1 MPPTP
6 STSPLR
12 TRWPETTAAIALL
25 LAGFAASY
33 PFRPVPSI
41 AQPGG
46 SPSRPIIAPMP
57 EDPHWTPPGRIAPS
71 PIITRNLTLMKYSAA
86 VAITD
91 GTATTRVT
99 LDFRNDTPNTLEGD
113 FVFPVPKGAIVS
125 DFALRDGDKRM
136 NPELLDADTARQWYL
151 DIVRQAIDPGLLEYV
166 DQSAYRVRAFPFTA
180 GQTRSLE
187 ISFTHQL
194 PSRGNL
200 RTYSLPLQFAAPNIN
215 LIRNLQM
222 LGPNNATG
230 MPIREDERIWQPE
243 PMPVAPTFVATV
255 DIAENTGLGAIT
267 CTSHNLSIAR
277 EGVNTAHGSVEST
290 ITPSTGEFEL
300 LIGRSTDEF
309 AASMIAYPGENG
321 EDGYFTLTLYPTT
334 RGMAKSLPKNV
345 VLVLDTSGSMEG
357 EKWEQARGALKY
369 VVDHLGSSDRLALVD
384 YDDLVNEAWSG
395 FQLASAPTRNTA
407 STYLASLTADGGTN
421 IHDALQRGSR
431 IVASNS
437 NGETPDYMLFFTD
450 GLATVGN
457 TDPASIMNVV
467 KSTLP
472 VSARLFTFGV
482 GYDVNTQLLDSLA
495 RDHRGASDYV
505 EPNQNIESVVSA
517 FYQKIQ
523 NPALTD
529 VKLNWGGMQVYD
541 VLPGQMTDLFHGTQL
556 TIAGRYR
563 GTPPSNLALTL
574 TGRAGSQQKTIP
586 LTVNG
591 TPTREATFVPRL
603 WANYRVATLLQQL
616 QVNPSN
622 AELLDQVR
630 KLAQRYGIVTP
641 YTSYLVREDMRFASA
656 EQELSLRERAA
667 PGDVMGYGAVQK
679 SKSLNARGQAAQSG
693 GAGGGNYNVMA
704 DSEVAEEDRD
714 AYNEAKAMPAAPADA
729 PAAAANAL
737 PTQFMNQIG
746 NVTYLAAGIGMVDSR
761 YDPSTKATR
770 VVQIAAFSDRYFAL
784 LEAVPALG
792 SALSQGAEVTV
803 MVSPGLAL
811 QTVLLD
817 DQQQPVS
824 TSQVNALRSQSN
836 DVSPAG
842 YRAASEAEWK
852 DLLTALGTGYFEG

>member
-1 MPPTP
+1 MPPSDPTHKP
-6 STSPLR
+6 RS
-12 TRWPETTAAIALL
+12 RWPETTAALALL

-46 SPSRPIIAPMP
+46 TPGTPIIAPMP
-57 EDPHWTPPGRIAPS
+57 DDPHWTPPGRIAPS

-86 VAITD
+86 IAITD

-136 NPELLDADTARQWYL
+136 NPELLDANTARQWYL

-166 DQSAYRVRAFPFTA
+166 DQSAYRVRAFPFAA

-194 PSRGNL
+194 PARGGL
-200 RTYSLPLQFAAPNIN
+200 RTYTLPLQFAAPNIN

-222 LGPNNATG
+222 LGPNNTTG
-230 MPIREDERIWQPE
+230 MPIAEDDRIWNPE
-243 PMPVAPTFVATV
+243 PMPMSPTFVATV

-267 CTSHNLSIAR
+267 CTSHSLSVAR
-277 EGVNTAHGSVEST
+277 EGINTAHGSVEST
-290 ITPSTGEFEL
+290 ITPSNGEFEL
-300 LIGRSTDEF
+300 LIGRATDEF
-309 AASMIAYPGENG
+309 AASMIAYPGEGG

-334 RGMAKSLPKNV
+334 RGMTKALPKNV

-369 VVDHLGSSDRLALVD
+369 VVDHLGSTDRLAIVD

-395 FQLASAPTRNTA
+395 FQLASAPTRTTA
-407 STYLASLTADGGTN
+407 NTYLTSLSADGGTN

-457 TDPASIMNVV
+457 TDPASIMSIV

-472 VSARLFTFGV
+472 ASARLFTFGV
-482 GYDVNTQLLDSLA
+482 GYDVNTQLLDGLA
-495 RDHRGASDYV
+495 KDHRGSSDYV
-505 EPNQNIESVVSA
+505 EPSQNIESVVSA

-529 VKLNWGGMQVYD
+529 VSLNWGGMQVYD

-563 GTPPSNLALTL
+563 GTPPASLALTL
-574 TGRAGSQQKTIP
+574 TGKAGAQKKTIP

-591 TPTREATFVPRL
+591 TPTRAATFVPRL
-603 WANYRVATLLQQL
+603 WANYRVSSLLQQL
-616 QVNPSN
+616 QMNPGN
-622 AELLDQVR
+622 AELLTQVQR
-630 KLAQRYGIVTP
+630 LAQRYGIVTP
-641 YTSYLVREDMRFASA
+641 YTSYLVREDMRFAGDMQA
-656 EQELSLRERAA
+656 ESLRERAA
-667 PGDVMGYGAVQK
+667 PGEASGFDAVQK
-679 SKSLNARGQAAQSG
+679 SQSLNNRAGKAQSG
-693 GAGGGNYNVMA
+693 AGGGGNYNVMA

-714 AYNEAKAMPAAPADA
+714 AYDEAKMMPAAPADA
-729 PAAAANAL
+729 PAASANAM

-746 NVTYLAAGIGMVDSR
+746 NVTFLAAGIGMVDSR
-761 YDPSTKATR
+761 YDPSVNATR

-803 MVSPGLAL
+803 MVAPGLAL

-817 DQQQPVS
+817 DKQQPVS
-824 TSQVNALRSQSN
+824 SSQVNALRSQSN
-836 DVSPAG
+836 NVSPEG
-842 YRAASEAEWK
+842 YRAATETEWK
-852 DLLTALGTGYFEG
+852 DVLKALGTGYFEG